1 VIIACS
7 AVASNWTNQMRREEI
22 HEEILST
29 DLLERR
35 GEQMFPK
42 LTTAQISRIASHG
55 DFRATKA
62 GELLLEVGAEPS
74 GFFIV
79 FSGSLEIL
87 APVSSGN
94 FGSSFA
100 LLNVLTAGDFSGE
113 MNTLRGAA
121 SLVRLRVREPGSV
134 LQVSLEELRHLV
146 QYDAELSELF
156 MRAFVLRRMGILESG
171 HSEVILIG
179 SSRCGE
185 TLRISEFLTRNVRP
199 FMNYDIDYDA
209 GSVELLNCFRIR
221 PNELPVVV
229 CRGRVLRSPDNGLL
243 AECLGLNAV
252 HRDELVHDL
261 VVVGA
266 GPAGLAAA
274 VYAASEGINTCVIDN
289 VAPGGQAG
297 TSSRIENYL
306 GFPTGISGAALAGR
320 AYSQAQKF
328 GAMLNVAWQATRLN
342 CNQWPYVVEMQNG
355 RVARGRAILI
365 ASGAQYRM
373 LALANLPKFIGSGVC
388 CAATHLEAKLCHGED
403 VVVVGGG
410 NSAGQA
416 AVFLAQ
422 YCGHVHIVVRAAH
435 LAKTM
440 SQYLTRRI
448 ERTPNISLQTRAQI
462 TALDGSDHLEQVTWS
477 TRNGESESFT
487 MRHLFLM
494 LGATPNTQWLDGQIG
509 LDAAGFVVTGPDL
522 MSPNLANWSLRRPP
536 YLLESNIPG
545 VFAAGDVRS
554 GSTKRI
560 AAAVGE
566 GSTVVQFVHRVLRGT
581 EQTTRASAA
590 TAG

>member
-1 VIIACS
+1 
-7 AVASNWTNQMRREEI
+7 
-22 HEEILST
+22 
-29 DLLERR
+29 
-35 GEQMFPK
+35 
-42 LTTAQISRIASHG
+42 
-55 DFRATKA
+55 
-62 GELLLEVGAEPS
+62 
-74 GFFIV
+74 
-79 FSGSLEIL
+79 
-87 APVSSGN
+87 
-94 FGSSFA
+94 
-100 LLNVLTAGDFSGE
+100 
-113 MNTLRGAA
+113 
-121 SLVRLRVREPGSV
+121 
-134 LQVSLEELRHLV
+134 
-146 QYDAELSELF
+146 
-156 MRAFVLRRMGILESG
+156 
-171 HSEVILIG
+171 
-179 SSRCGE
+179 
-185 TLRISEFLTRNVRP
+185 
-199 FMNYDIDYDA
+199 
-209 GSVELLNCFRIR
+209 
-221 PNELPVVV
+221 
-229 CRGRVLRSPDNGLL
+229 
-243 AECLGLNAV
+243 
-252 HRDELVHDL
+252 
-261 VVVGA
+261 
-266 GPAGLAAA
+266 
-274 VYAASEGINTCVIDN
+274 
-289 VAPGGQAG
+289 
-297 TSSRIENYL
+297 
-306 GFPTGISGAALAGR
+306 
-320 AYSQAQKF
+320 
-328 GAMLNVAWQATRLN
+328 MLNVAWQATRLN

-440 SQYLTRRI
+440 SQYLIRRI
-448 ERTPNISLQTRAQI
+448 ERTPNISLHTRAQI

-477 TRNGESESFT
+477 TSNGESESFT